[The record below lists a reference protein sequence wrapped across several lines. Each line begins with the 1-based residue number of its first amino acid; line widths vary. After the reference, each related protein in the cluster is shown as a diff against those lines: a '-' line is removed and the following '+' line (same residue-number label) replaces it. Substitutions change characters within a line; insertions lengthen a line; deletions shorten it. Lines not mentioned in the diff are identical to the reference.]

1 MHIVD
6 NVKQMPAAAD
16 KKLSETYMKN
26 KRGRIAIF
34 LTVMILAGGVLVL
47 RHSQAGEMEKS
58 LTGNPKS
65 LFANDP
71 NFFNRQANQSGGQ
84 ELFLKMILSVLIVVI
99 LGVAAVYVSKRFLPK
114 IPHLGK
120 RDIRIAESIS
130 LGPNKTVHLLEVG
143 SQKILVGS
151 TNENITMLA
160 DVTDALTD
168 DTAAEDDDDEQKI
181 C

>member
-1 MHIVD
+1 
-6 NVKQMPAAAD
+6 
-16 KKLSETYMKN
+16 MKN

-34 LTVMILAGGVLVL
+34 VAAIVLAGGVLVL
-47 RHSQAGEMEKS
+47 RHSQAGEVSKLPVDNS
-58 LTGNPKS
+58 RP

-71 NFFNRQANQSGGQ
+71 NFFSQQPEQSSGQ

-99 LGVAAVYVSKRFLPK
+99 LGVAAVYISKRFLPK
-114 IPHLGK
+114 IPRLSE
-120 RDIRIAESIS
+120 RDIKIAESIS

-143 SQKILVGS
+143 RRKILVGS

-168 DTAAEDDDDEQKI
+168 VSLEGLAAEDEDDEQKI